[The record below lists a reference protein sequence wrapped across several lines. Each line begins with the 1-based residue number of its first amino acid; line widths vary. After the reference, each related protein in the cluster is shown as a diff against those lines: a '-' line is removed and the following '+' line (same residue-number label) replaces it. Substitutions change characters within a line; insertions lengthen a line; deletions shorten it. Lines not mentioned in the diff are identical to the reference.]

1 MKKVIAIILLLGI
14 FATPLF
20 AQQRTERGAT
30 SRRTV
35 YDDGDSITMLNIMPV
50 PIFNRR
56 SDLRRYKRMVEAV
69 KRVYP
74 LSVTAREKMQG
85 MEDTLSQMK
94 TIRQQ
99 QLYIRR
105 IERELIREYT
115 PVLRK
120 MTRTQGRVLLKLI
133 SRQTDHTAYGIVR
146 EFRGRIEAGV
156 WQAVAKI
163 FGHDLKSDYDPE
175 GEDRMLEQI
184 VTYYEKG
191 LL

>member
-1 MKKVIAIILLLGI
+1 
-14 FATPLF
+14 
-20 AQQRTERGAT
+20 
-30 SRRTV
+30 
-35 YDDGDSITMLNIMPV
+35 
-50 PIFNRR
+50 
-56 SDLRRYKRMVEAV
+56 MVDAV

-85 MEDTLSQMK
+85 MEDSLSQMK
-94 TIRQQ
+94 TTRQQ
-99 QLYIRR
+99 QLYIRH

-120 MTRTQGRVLLKLI
+120 MTRSQGRVLLKLI
-133 SRQTDHTAYGIVR
+133 SRHTDQTAYGIVR

-156 WQAVAKI
+156 WQGVAKI

-175 GEDRMLEQI
+175 GEDLLLEQI
-184 VTYYEKG
+184 VIYYEKG